1 MQCVDGLCNGAQSG
15 AVCVGFDQVAEECRP
30 TKSSLL
36 GDTCGVASRRCDP
49 TAQVCLP
56 VCRRDAAC
64 GGVGQV
70 CCLGRICHAFA
81 TCSGETCV
89 VLSGCQGLANGFS
102 PSPDV
107 PLITD
112 FSDASVST
120 TTGSISLP
128 GATSGVPGDTYV
140 YDAPGLSPPRL
151 SLTTQDLG
159 AGPRPALRVDASTEG
174 EQLADPA
181 NPWIGFGIS
190 FRICVDA
197 SGFTGVTFTITGDLG
212 TCGLGFGTVFSADLG
227 ASIDAKGVCVAPLG
241 RCITPFSGPI
251 ATGRVSV
258 RFPDIA
264 GGAPQPTVN
273 PAELTGIEWR
283 LAAPVDPRAPHC
295 VASFTVSDV
304 SFFR

>member
-1 MQCVDGLCNGAQSG
+1 MACVDGLCNGAQSG
-15 AVCVGFDQVAEECRP
+15 AVCVGFDQVAEACQP
-30 TKSSLL
+30 TKSLL

-49 TAQVCLP
+49 TARVCLP
-56 VCRRDAAC
+56 VCRRDADC

-89 VLSGCQGLANGFS
+89 VLSGCQGLAQPF
-102 PSPDV
+102 PRSPDF

-112 FSDASVST
+112 FSDASVTT
-120 TTGSISLP
+120 TTGSISLS
-128 GATSGVPGDTYV
+128 GGTSGVPGDSYV

-151 SLTTQDLG
+151 SLTTRDLG
-159 AGPRPALRVDASTEG
+159 AGPRPALQVDASTEL
-174 EQLADPA
+174 EQPADPA
-181 NPWIGFGIS
+181 NPWIGFGLN

-197 SGFTGVTFTITGDLG
+197 SNFAGVTFTITGDLG
-212 TCGLGFGTVFSADLG
+212 TCGLSFGAVFSADLG
-227 ASIDAKGVCVAPLG
+227 ASFDSKGICVSPLG
-241 RCITPFSGPI
+241 QCITPFSGPI

-258 RFPDIA
+258 RFSDIV
-264 GGAPQPTVN
+264 GGAPQPMVN
-273 PAELTGIEWR
+273 QAELTGIEWR
-283 LAAPVDPRAPHC
+283 LIAPIDPLALPC